1 MATIQQIQNYLR
13 QKRSQ
18 GRLSP
23 DEIAQ
28 AYRGYFGAESDA
40 SLGRAQHELEAKRQA
55 EASAQ
60 ADRRLQ
66 MQAVRDREARHAA
79 EVQGRLQLAKMAVP
93 SLFQADQG
101 GQGGGAQFGTRG
113 LLGGYNVQ
121 AVSSL
126 DDGLSDVFSDPNRGK
141 YSSVGLHN
149 FGTGVVDSLER
160 AVGVAALPTVVG
172 GPQAGLAAGGMSL
185 AKDAGQGAWKG
196 IKNAYARMMD
206 DTPSSIG
213 EEVDWDVFSSGPT
226 QYSFD
231 ISGLFGDD
239 GGGAGDS
246 YGVTESFGAGGGTS
260 AGFGGTGLG
269 GR

>member
-101 GQGGGAQFGTRG
+101 GQGGG
-113 LLGGYNVQ
+113 
-121 AVSSL
+121 
-126 DDGLSDVFSDPNRGK
+126 
-141 YSSVGLHN
+141 
-149 FGTGVVDSLER
+149 
-160 AVGVAALPTVVG
+160 TVWYKRTFRW
-172 GPQAGLAAGGMSL
+172 L
-185 AKDAGQGAWKG
+185 
-196 IKNAYARMMD
+196 
-206 DTPSSIG
+206 
-213 EEVDWDVFSSGPT
+213 
-226 QYSFD
+226 
-231 ISGLFGDD
+231 
-239 GGGAGDS
+239 
-246 YGVTESFGAGGGTS
+246 
-260 AGFGGTGLG
+260 
-269 GR
+269 